1 MNKANRRK
9 LERMFEQGRM
19 PHEEIVQIPAV
30 LYFPPDVLEQL
41 NEFCEYNEY
50 TPGQLVAWAI
60 KLQIPHWDEF
70 YTFVTT
76 PLKPGESEDWP
87 EDPLFALACVAFLHW
102 IRTFIKL
109 CEDPD
114 AFDQMKKDAP
124 AAWSFGSIEELD
136 DDDDQAD
143 WWKSDE

>member
-1 MNKANRRK
+1 
-9 LERMFEQGRM
+9 M